1 VSFSSNWN
9 LWAVRPSA
17 LFSTAFFMR
26 FMVQEQEREKFALL
40 GVIYLLTA
48 WIREKIIIA
57 DETRI

>member
-1 VSFSSNWN
+1 
-9 LWAVRPSA
+9 
-17 LFSTAFFMR
+17 
-26 FMVQEQEREKFALL
+26 MVQEQEREKFALL